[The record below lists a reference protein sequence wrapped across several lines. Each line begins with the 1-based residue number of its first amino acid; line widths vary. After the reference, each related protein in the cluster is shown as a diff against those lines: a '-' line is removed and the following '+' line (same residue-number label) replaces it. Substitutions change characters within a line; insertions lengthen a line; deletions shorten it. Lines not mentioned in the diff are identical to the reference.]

1 MNRTRPAIALLAAAL
16 VAVLAGCEDSGLTAP
31 SDGSVIIRANPS
43 TIVIDPSTTVE
54 DPPGSGNF
62 VPQSS
67 GTSQITAQIFNADGK
82 PQEGISVSFTTT
94 GGTLASS
101 NQVRK
106 TDANGIA
113 QDTLTLRTTDSSE
126 VEVTAAS
133 AAINSNVVV
142 KRNILSANRPPQG
155 VVVIA
160 PLQQQAVNK
169 PVVFDGTASADPEDD
184 PITMYRW
191 TVTSNNPDAG
201 APNPLVIEG
210 PAANSFDRIFA
221 NVQDLA
227 GSLQVT
233 DDPQAAAQFNSGIP
247 VSYPSSTPFV
257 YKIVRVVCTDNKEP
271 IAVIAGESVR
281 VSGVTGQTF
290 NIQLDGTLSSDPDQV
305 GIADYVWN
313 CGNNRVA
320 QEQPP
325 DGSKAVCQY
334 VVGLSTQTYTA
345 TLNVKD
351 KGTGVFDP
359 VSGDY
364 ECAKTSPADT
374 ISIVVELA
382 STP

>member
-1 MNRTRPAIALLAAAL
+1 MNRNRLALASAAVAL
-16 VAVLAGCEDSGLTAP
+16 TALLAGCEDSGLTAP
-31 SDGSVIIRANPS
+31 ADGSVIIRANPS
-43 TIVIDPSTTVE
+43 TIVIDPSQNVE
-54 DPPGSGNF
+54 DPPGSGNV

-82 PQEGISVSFTTT
+82 PQGGIAVSFTTT

-101 NQVRK
+101 NQVRT

-113 QDTLTLRTTDSSE
+113 QDTLTLRTSDSSE

-133 AAINSNVVV
+133 AAINSKVVV
-142 KRNILSANRPPQG
+142 RRNILTPNRPPQG

-184 PITMYRW
+184 PITMFRW

-210 PAANSFDRIFA
+210 QAANSFDRIFA
-221 NVQDLA
+221 NVQDLS

-233 DDPQAAAQFNSGIP
+233 DDPQAAADFNAGVP
-247 VSYPSSTPFV
+247 VSYPSTTPFV
-257 YKIVRVVCTDNKEP
+257 YRIVRVLCASNQEP
-271 IAVIAGESVR
+271 TAVIAGESVR
-281 VSGVTGQTF
+281 VSGLTGQTF
-290 NIQLDGTLSSDPDQV
+290 NIQLDGSLSSDPDQV

-351 KGTGVFDP
+351 KGTGDFDP
-359 VSGDY
+359 ISGDY
-364 ECAKTSPADT
+364 ECAKSSEADT
-374 ISIVVELA
+374 ITIVVELTT
-382 STP
+382 TP

>member
-1 MNRTRPAIALLAAAL
+1 MTRMRPALAALAVAL
-16 VAVLAGCEDSGLTAP
+16 AGVLVGCEDSGLTAP
-31 SDGSVIIRANPS
+31 ADGSIIIRANPS
-43 TIVIDPSTTVE
+43 TIVIDPSSTVE

-62 VPQSS
+62 VPQTS
-67 GTSQITAQIFNADGK
+67 GTSQITAQVFDADGK
-82 PQEGISVSFTTT
+82 PQQGISVSFTTT
-94 GGTLASS
+94 GGALASN

-113 QDTLTLRTTDSSE
+113 QDTITLRTTDSSE

-133 AAINSNVVV
+133 SSINSKVVV
-142 KRNILSANRPPQG
+142 KRNILTANRPPQG

-160 PLQQQAVNK
+160 PLQQQAVDK

-191 TVTSNNPDAG
+191 TVTSNNPDSG

-210 PAANSFDRIFA
+210 PAANSFDRIFQ

-233 DDPQAAAQFNSGIP
+233 DDPQAAAQFAAGTPI
-247 VSYPSSTPFV
+247 SYPSSTPFT
-257 YKIVRVVCTDNKEP
+257 YKIVRVLCTSNQEP
-271 IAVIAGESVR
+271 VAVIAGESVR

-351 KGTGVFDP
+351 KGTGTFDP

-374 ISIVVELA
+374 ITIVVEL
-382 STP
+382 STAP

>member
-1 MNRTRPAIALLAAAL
+1 MNRTRPTLALLPAAFAL
-16 VAVLAGCEDSGLTAP
+16 VLAGCEDSGLTAP
-31 SDGSVIIRANPS
+31 ADGSVIVRANPS
-43 TIVIDPSTTVE
+43 TVVIDPSSTVE

-67 GTSQITAQIFNADGK
+67 GTSQITAQIFDADGK
-82 PQEGISVSFTTT
+82 PQQGISVSFTTT
-94 GGTLASS
+94 GGTLAS
-101 NQVRK
+101 NNAVRK

-113 QDTLTLRTTDSSE
+113 LDTLTLRTTDASE

-133 AAINSNVVV
+133 SSINAKAVV
-142 KRNILSANRPPQG
+142 KRQVLTPNLPPQG

-160 PLQQQAVNK
+160 PRDQQGSNK

-191 TVTSNNPDAG
+191 TVTSNNPDSG

-233 DDPQAAAQFNSGIP
+233 DDPQAAAQFAAGIP
-247 VSYPSSTPFV
+247 VSYPSATPFV
-257 YKIVRVVCTDNKEP
+257 YKIVRVVCTDNRDP
-271 IAVIAGESVR
+271 VAVISGDTVR
-281 VSGVTGQTF
+281 VSGLTGQTF

-351 KGTGVFDP
+351 KGTGTFDP

-364 ECAKTSPADT
+364 ECAKVSPSD
-374 ISIVVELA
+374 SITVIVEL
-382 STP
+382 STAP

>member
-1 MNRTRPAIALLAAAL
+1 MSRTRHLLVLLPAAFAL
-16 VAVLAGCEDSGLTAP
+16 VLAGCEDSGLTAP
-31 SDGSVIIRANPS
+31 SDGSVIVRANPS
-43 TIVIDPSTTVE
+43 TVVIDPSSTVE

-67 GTSQITAQIFNADGK
+67 GTAQITAQIFDADGK
-82 PQEGISVSFTTT
+82 PQQGISVSFSTT
-94 GGTLASS
+94 GGTLAS
-101 NQVRK
+101 NNAVRK

-113 QDTLTLRTTDSSE
+113 LDTLTLRTTDAAE

-133 AAINSNVVV
+133 SSISAKAVV
-142 KRNILSANRPPQG
+142 KRQVLSPNLPPQG

-160 PLQQQAVNK
+160 PRDQQGAGK

-233 DDPQAAAQFNSGIP
+233 DDPQAAAQFAAGIP
-247 VSYPSSTPFV
+247 IAYPSATPFV
-257 YKIVRVVCTDNKEP
+257 YKIVRVVCTDNRDP
-271 IAVIAGESVR
+271 VAVISGDTVR
-281 VSGVTGQTF
+281 VSGLTGQTF

-351 KGTGVFDP
+351 KGTGEFDP

-364 ECAKTSPADT
+364 ECAKVSPSDSIT
-374 ISIVVELA
+374 IVVEL
-382 STP
+382 STAP